1 MFRSIVSIVGM
12 SLLLGAACPH
22 AAAQKDQQ
30 VRISGSVLDHQGRP
44 VSNVQVRSLAHKDTM
59 ETTTDAKGKFEV
71 VVPKSRIRSFSV
83 IADDL
88 ADRLG
93 SWRADWE
100 SPPSADAPIELV
112 LKPCRKL
119 PIAVTDRAGEPA
131 ADTLVGAMLN
141 YAPLV
146 RQKTDEKGETV
157 LRLPAD
163 AELQSLYAL
172 KPDIG
177 FDYRIVATAR
187 DKAHQPD
194 WLTDSPIRFQL
205 AESQTVELEILDTD
219 EKPIDGMEARLWLV
233 NKPGEP
239 DSFNLSYLANEFVS
253 STDEFGIAT
262 FRGVPNWNVHP
273 LTFWPSHDDYDD
285 SRIRFDPAEHP
296 DGRKKTLLTRLVS
309 MSGRVETP
317 DGSPAAGIKIKV
329 NGANYGHDGFHGDV
343 TTKEDGSFELMVSPD
358 QLYMLAVMD
367 KKWAAPA
374 VDGFVVRPD
383 SIVTDIEFKLQPSVR
398 ISGRV
403 TVAPDTPV
411 SKQRMSLRLN
421 GTSLRDSGE
430 ELPNPENS
438 RTWVQTNVFR
448 SVQTDED
455 GRYEFFVGPGKY
467 MLGGPSALEGR
478 KFEVTSETAA
488 ELKFNFES
496 PRPEAGPFRLTVVTG
511 KDATPVPDAIV
522 EGIYRAHT
530 SGRDLR
536 MRTDAN
542 GVASAERKL
551 HRTVLFVQDE
561 AKELAG
567 IMEINEDQPEATI
580 TIGPLASASGRTVD
594 ALTGDPLPNKKVDW
608 GRRVHIGDD
617 DAPWQYAW
625 GGSTVSDKN
634 GFFRISGLVTGQL
647 YTVNSPSGTG
657 LTTITEIDVEPGHMD
672 LGEVEV
678 KPPYKPPTLEERI
691 DRALAPTDDAMK
703 RFEAAIAKA
712 AELRQHVLVV
722 FVDYGAPLTR
732 SWFKLR
738 LEDRHVRSSLANYQ
752 LLQVAVDAAGAVE
765 LGKHLDIELTSDDL
779 PICRFS
785 DASNKELTSLSVP
798 RAAKAADDDE
808 PKDSAE
814 STVDR
819 GAIMELLSRHAPE
832 PLDAGQL
839 LKDALAKAKK
849 SNRRVLI
856 QETATW
862 CGPCHKLARFLEEHR
877 SKWEQ
882 DYIWIKM
889 DARWKGAEDVMNN
902 IKEGYRGGIPWC
914 AVLDAKGEM
923 LANSDGPEGN
933 IGFPNEPE
941 GIEHFMQ
948 MLKSTKQRMTVDDL
962 RAIRDGL
969 EKY

>member
-1 MFRSIVSIVGM
+1 MFRSVVSLVIGISV
-12 SLLLGAACPH
+12 LLGACPY
-22 AAAQKDQQ
+22 AVAQQDQQ
-30 VRISGSVLDHQGRP
+30 VRISGSVLDDQGRP
-44 VSNVQVRSLAHKDTM
+44 VPNVKVRSFAHKDRM

-71 VVPKSRIRSFSV
+71 VVPQSRIRSFSV
-83 IADDL
+83 MADDL

-100 SPPSADAPIELV
+100 SPPSPDTPIELV

-119 PIAVTDRAGEPA
+119 PIVVTDQAGEPA
-131 ADTLVGAMLN
+131 TDTFVGAMVN

-146 RQKTDEKGETV
+146 RQTTDEKGETI
-157 LRLPAD
+157 LRIPAD

-172 KPDIG
+172 KRDIG
-177 FDYRIVATAR
+177 FDYRIASTVR

-194 WLTDSPIRFQL
+194 WLNDSPIRFQL
-205 AESQTVELEILDTD
+205 AKSQTVELEILDTD
-219 EKPIDGMEARLWLV
+219 EKPIDGMEAWLWLLQ
-233 NKPGEP
+233 KPDEP
-239 DSFNLSYLANEFVS
+239 DSFNLSYLANDFGA
-253 STDEFGIAT
+253 STDELGIAT
-262 FRGVPNWNVHP
+262 FQGVPSWSVHP
-273 LTFWPSHDDYDD
+273 LTFWPSHDDYVR
-285 SRIRFDPAEHP
+285 SRIQFDPAEHP

-309 MSGRVETP
+309 MSGHAETP

-329 NGANYGHDGFHGDV
+329 NGADYGHDGFYGDV

-358 QLYMLAVMD
+358 QLYMLAVLD
-367 KKWAAPA
+367 KKWSAPA
-374 VDGFVVRPD
+374 VDGLVVRPD

-398 ISGRV
+398 IFGRV
-403 TVAPDTPV
+403 TVGPDTPV
-411 SKQRMSLRLN
+411 AKQRMSLRLD
-421 GTSLRDSGE
+421 GTSLRDAGE

-438 RTWVQTNVFR
+438 RTWVQPNIFR

-455 GRYEFFVGPGKY
+455 GRYEFFVGPGEY
-467 MLGGPSALEGR
+467 MLGGPSALKGR

-488 ELKFNFES
+488 ELEFNFES
-496 PRPEAGPFRLTVVTG
+496 PRPEAGPFRLRVVTG

-522 EGIYRAHT
+522 EGIYRAQT
-530 SGRDLR
+530 GSLELR
-536 MRTDAN
+536 MRTDAH

-580 TIGPLASASGRTVD
+580 TIGPFATASGRAVD
-594 ALTGDPLPNKKVDW
+594 ALTGDPLPNKKIDW

-617 DAPWQYAW
+617 DAPWQEAW
-625 GGSTVSDKN
+625 GGSTVTDKN
-634 GFFRISGLVTGQL
+634 GFFQISRLVTGQRYDVDSPTERGSTTL
-647 YTVNSPSGTG
+647 TVV
-657 LTTITEIDVEPGHMD
+657 DVKPGHMD

-691 DRALAPTDDAMK
+691 DRALAPTDDAMV

-712 AELRQHVLVV
+712 EKLRQHVLVV

-738 LEDRHVRSSLANYQ
+738 LEDRTVRSSLADYQ
-752 LLQVAVDAAGAVE
+752 LLQVAVDAAGVAE
-765 LGKHLDIELTSDDL
+765 LAKHLDIELASEDL

-785 DASNKELTSLSVP
+785 DSSNKELASLSAP
-798 RAAKAADDDE
+798 RSAEASDDDE
-808 PKDSAE
+808 PKDAAE

-819 GAIMELLSRHAPE
+819 GAIMELLSRYAPE

-839 LKDALAKAKK
+839 LKDALAEAKK

-862 CGPCHKLARFLEEHR
+862 CAPCHKLARFLETHR

-914 AVLDAKGEM
+914 AILDAEGEM

-933 IGFPNEPE
+933 VGFPSEPE

-962 RAIRDGL
+962 RAIRKAL
-969 EKY
+969 EK